1 MLLTIVDEMTCEKKV
16 NDDVLD
22 ENEDGPEDDSDEHDD
37 DHSHVKKTP
46 GILCYIFKLFVP

>member
-1 MLLTIVDEMTCEKKV
+1 MLLTIVDEMTCKKKV

-22 ENEDGPEDDSDEHDD
+22 ENEDGSEDDSDEHDD

-46 GILCYIFKLFVP
+46 GILCYCVHYIF